1 VTLALTGAHGNPA
14 LRLSD
19 RITVTDAS
27 TLTSSQ
33 AAIVTALSW
42 SLSFRGGFVQNIE
55 AVQVS
60 NLYPNTGNY
69 FVVGT
74 HALGSSRRVFF

>member
-1 VTLALTGAHGNPA
+1 MLLSQCAGVPA

-19 RITVTDAS
+19 RITVTDAN
-27 TLTSSQ
+27 TLSSSQ
-33 AAIVTALSW
+33 AAIVTGITW
-42 SLSFRGGFVQNIE
+42 SLSLRGGFTQDIE
-55 AVQVS
+55 VIQVS

-74 HALGSSRRVFF
+74 HALGSSRKVFF

>member
-1 VTLALTGAHGNPA
+1 VSA

-19 RITVTDAS
+19 RITITDAN
-27 TLTSSQ
+27 TLTSST
-33 AAIVTALSW
+33 AAIVTAITW
-42 SLSFRGGFVQNIE
+42 SLSFAGGFTQDIE

-69 FVVGT
+69 FIVGT